1 MTSFEKNLQK
11 PFINFTGNYK
21 DLKTLRGELL
31 RLDPYKSGKKIG
43 YYNIS
48 CAFDTETTSFFRQGD
63 DVITPEQWAQLDGKC
78 KGSWEKVAI
87 MYIWQFGINGRC
99 IIGRTWSQFVTLLD
113 WLKDVLDLN
122 ENKRLICYV
131 HNLSYDFQFM
141 KMYLSWTKIF
151 ATKPYMPLYALC
163 EQGIEFRC
171 SYRNTNKSLE
181 TVGKELLKYPVQKAV
196 GMLDYKLLRHC
207 DTPLTDD
214 EIYYCLNDI
223 KVIMAYIQEQIEI
236 EKHVSDIPLTKT
248 GYVRRDTKKEC
259 FTDKE
264 NPKNSKLKRFKYRHM
279 ISSLTLDEHV
289 YDMFRWGTQGGFTH
303 ANALY
308 VGETLEDLDGVDIS
322 SAYPAE
328 ILSNKFPMSAPKLR
342 QIKDIEQLELY
353 CKIYCC
359 IFTIELKNVECV
371 FPFDAYISRAR
382 CSRCDNP
389 SLNNGRI
396 KGADMLRITITNE
409 DYWIIKRWYKWD
421 QLRIKDFYTMI
432 KDYLPKP
439 IIEATLKYYENKT
452 KLKKVIGQ
460 EAAYMLNKAMLN
472 SIFGM
477 MLTNIVN
484 PVIDL
489 QENGSWSV
497 TDKDLGESI
506 IQYNNNRGR
515 FLYYPWGTFIT
526 AYVRRA
532 IILGIEAAGQDY
544 VYTDTDSIKMFNYG
558 DHKEY
563 FRLYNEKKIAEVDK
577 CLKYYGLDPE
587 RSRPKNIKGQPE
599 QIGIFDYD
607 GHYRRFKTLGAKR
620 YMYEDDDQNI
630 HITIA
635 GLSKSYGLD
644 YLKRMFDDPFE
655 AFNNN
660 MTVSALETG
669 KSTHTY
675 IDDMKYG
682 YLTDYQGKKA
692 YYSQLSS
699 VHLAPCEFSVTMAAD
714 YIALIRSLQMVNY
727 NLNLL

>member
-1 MTSFEKNLQK
+1 MISFEKNLK
-11 PFINFTGNYK
+11 RPYINFTGNYK
-21 DLKTLRGELL
+21 DLKNLRGDLL
-31 RLDPYKSGKKIG
+31 RLDPYKSGKKIE
-43 YYNIS
+43 YYNIP

-63 DVITPEQWAQLDGKC
+63 EIITPEQWAVLDDKC
-78 KGSWEKVAI
+78 KGEWEKVAI
-87 MYIWQFGINGRC
+87 MYIWQFGINGWC
-99 IIGRTWSQFVTLLD
+99 VVGRTWAQFVTFLD
-113 WLKDVLDLN
+113 WLQGVLNLN
-122 ENKRLICYV
+122 ENKRLLCFV

-141 KMYLSWTKIF
+141 KMYLKWEKIF

-196 GMLDYKLLRHC
+196 GMLDYKLLRHSE
-207 DTPLTDD
+207 TVLTDE

-223 KVIMAYIQEQIEI
+223 KVVMAYVQEQIEI

-248 GYVRRDTKKEC
+248 GYVRRDTKSEC
-259 FTDKE
+259 FTDRK

-279 ISSLTLDEHV
+279 ISGLTLDAKS
-289 YDMFRWGTQGGFTH
+289 YDMLRWATQGGFTH

-308 VGETLEDLDGVDIS
+308 AGETLEDLDGVDIS

-328 ILSNKFPMSAPKLR
+328 ILSNKFPMSRPKLR
-342 QIKDIEQLELY
+342 NIKDLEQLELY

-359 IFTIELKNVECV
+359 IFTIELTNVKCV
-371 FPFDAYISRAR
+371 FSFDAYISRAR
-382 CSRCDNP
+382 CRQIDNP
-389 SLNNGRI
+389 SLNNGRV
-396 KGADMLRITITNE
+396 KGADMLQITITNE

-421 QLRIKDFYTMI
+421 HMRVKDFYTMI

-452 KLKKVIGQ
+452 KLKKVIGS

-484 PVIDL
+484 PEIDL
-489 QENGSWSV
+489 QESGIWSV
-497 TDKDLGESI
+497 TDKNLEESI
-506 IQYNNNRGR
+506 SQYNNNRGR

-544 VYTDTDSIKMFNYG
+544 VYTDTDSIKMFNYEN
-558 DHKEY
+558 HKEY
-563 FRLYNEKKIAEVDK
+563 FRIYNEKKIAEVDK
-577 CLKYYGLDPE
+577 CLEYYGLDPE

-607 GHYRRFKTLGAKR
+607 GHYKRFKTLGAKR
-620 YMYEDDDQNI
+620 YMYEDESGI

-635 GLSKSYGLD
+635 GLSKIYGLD
-644 YLKRMFDDPFE
+644 YLKRMFKDPFE
-655 AFNNN
+655 AFNND
-660 MTVSALETG
+660 MTVGALETG

-675 IDDMKYG
+675 IDEMRYG
-682 YLTDYQGKKA
+682 YMTDYQGKKA
-692 YYSQLSS
+692 YYSQLSA
-699 VHLAPCEFSVTMAAD
+699 VHLAPCEFSVSMAAD

-727 NLNLL
+727 NHNLL